1 MQAVVNIASSLNM
14 TTAAEGVETAAQ
26 RELLRKLGCTEMQG
40 YLFSAAKPAADIK
53 RFFTASGKNTTA
65 AA

>member
-1 MQAVVNIASSLNM
+1 M

-26 RELLRKLGCTEMQG
+26 RDLLCELGCTEMQG

-53 RFFTASGKNTTA
+53 RFFGAFEQKTTA